1 MSHGH
6 LGSPQLWDID
16 QPLYFAKSE
25 HIWDMQLGYVC
36 IHIYIYTYIVILHIL
51 TGLVE
56 ICNQTLKPIQVLERR
71 RTSQSRAAATANG
84 TATGT
89 HPSLFHG
96 SETWN
101 RASFEI
107 LDPQQLRHFML
118 ISRIIFIWLKIHPR
132 LSVAVKIPDFLK
144 PGVSGNGVYQC
155 INPISG

>member
-1 MSHGH
+1 M
-6 LGSPQLWDID
+6 DIWAV
-16 QPLYFAKSE
+16 PNCGTLTNPFILPSRNTFE
-25 HIWDMQLGYVC
+25 TCSLDMYVY
-36 IHIYIYTYIVILHIL
+36 IYIYTYIVILHIL

-71 RTSQSRAAATANG
+71 RTSQSRAAATADG